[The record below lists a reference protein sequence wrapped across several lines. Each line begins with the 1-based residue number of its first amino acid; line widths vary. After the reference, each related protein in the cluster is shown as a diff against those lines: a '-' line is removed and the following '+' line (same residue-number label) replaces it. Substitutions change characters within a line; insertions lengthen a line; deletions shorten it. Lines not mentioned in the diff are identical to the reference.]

1 MKVKQKKYP
10 STNPPSL
17 NVSMEKSISKKYL
30 YIIIG
35 IAAFLLY
42 ANTLGHDYTVDD
54 TTVIKNNKFTVQGF
68 SGLDE
73 IFTTSYRAGYWDRT
87 EGLYRPISV
96 AMFAM
101 EWAIAPEQPWLG
113 HFMNVFIYA
122 LTAIVLYSLMRA
134 LLRKM
139 HPFVPLLVTLLWIFH
154 PVHTEVVANIKSRDE
169 LLSFFFGILTLR
181 FLMLHLDS
189 KKMNALIASFIVFFL
204 GLLSKENSVTWA
216 GVIPLAIWCFTNENL
231 KKTITLSSMYVG
243 LIVVYLIIRQ
253 LILGEGGSDYQLML
267 VNNSMVGATSF
278 SAQIATAISI
288 LGKYLYL
295 FVLPVTLVF
304 DYSYNTIPNVTFSN
318 PAVLLTL
325 IALVFGLIYSFRS
338 LPGRSA
344 AAFGILFFLGTVS
357 LVSNV
362 FFLIEATMA
371 ERFIFTPTLGLCVL
385 VGAMANTILTKK
397 NKKKEHELTI
407 PSITKN
413 ILFVPSLIVLVLFAG
428 RTYSRNLN
436 WKNNLTLLQ
445 HDVKISP
452 ESARIRYALGS
463 TLLVEEALLAPEGST
478 ERNNLLDKAI
488 VELTK
493 GVSILPNYNDAWYNL
508 GVAYKDKRD
517 AKNAIASFEKARSY
531 KAFTEAS
538 RFSSAGVAYGI
549 DGQYEKAL
557 ADLSTAVK
565 LEPNEPDNWNNYGLY
580 LSEAGKFEEALIAL
594 DKSISLKPNFQKAIY
609 NKGNAWAKVG
619 KYQEA
624 LKEYRLALN
633 INAAYTDALN
643 NSGNCYV
650 MLQKFD
656 SALIYFQRS
665 VDVDPN
671 NVKAVMNLA
680 VTLQNTGDTSK
691 ANIYFQKARSLG
703 ATL

>member
-1 MKVKQKKYP
+1 MKEQRKRTPIKP
-10 STNPPSL
+10 SSSVQNS
-17 NVSMEKSISKKYL
+17 SEKSYSTKTVSIV
-30 YIIIG
+30 IG
-35 IAAFLLY
+35 VLAFLLY
-42 ANTLGHDYTVDD
+42 ANTLGHEYTVDD

-68 SGLDE
+68 AGLDE
-73 IFTTSYRAGYWDRT
+73 IFTSSYRAGYWDRT

-96 AMFAM
+96 AMFAV

-113 HFMNVFIYA
+113 HFINVLLYA
-122 LTAIVLYSLMRA
+122 LTGMVLFSLMST
-134 LLRKM
+134 LLKNL
-139 HPFVPLLVTLLWIFH
+139 HPFIPLLVTMLWVFH

-181 FLMLHLDS
+181 YLMSYFDTQKFATLL
-189 KKMNALIASFIVFFL
+189 LSFFIFFL
-204 GLLSKENSVTWA
+204 ALLSKENSVTWA
-216 GVIPLAIWCFTNENL
+216 GVIPLAIWCFTNESL
-231 KKTITLSSMYVG
+231 KKTISISAMYVG
-243 LIVVYLIIRQ
+243 IVVVYLIIRQ
-253 LILGEGGSDYQLML
+253 LILGDGGSDYQLMV
-267 VNNSMVGATSF
+267 VNNSMVDAPNFVTQF
-278 SAQIATAISI
+278 ATAVSI

-295 FVLPVTLVF
+295 FLLPVTLVF
-304 DYSYNTIPNVTFSN
+304 DYSYNTIPNVSFSH
-318 PAVLLTL
+318 PAAILSLIVL
-325 IALVFGLIYSFRS
+325 AFGFIYSIRS
-338 LPGRSA
+338 LPQRSI

-371 ERFIFTPTLGLCVL
+371 ERFIYTPTLGLCIL
-385 VGAMANTILTKK
+385 VGVMSNSILTKK
-397 NKKKEHELTI
+397 SKKQEAALTSS
-407 PSITKN
+407 SIFKN
-413 ILFVPSLIVLVLFAG
+413 ILFIPCLIILVLFAG
-428 RTYSRNLN
+428 RTYSRNQD
-436 WKNNLTLLQ
+436 WKSNYNLLT

-452 ESARIRYALGS
+452 NSARIRYALGS
-463 TLLVEEALLAPEGST
+463 TLLVEKALVAPEGST
-478 ERNNLLDKAI
+478 ERNNLIDQAI
-488 VELTK
+488 VELAR

-508 GVAYKDKRD
+508 GVAYKEKKD
-517 AKNAIASFEKARSY
+517 AKNAIACFEKARSY

-580 LSEAGKFEEALIAL
+580 LSEAGKFEEALQAL

-609 NKGNAWAKVG
+609 NKGNAYAKVG
-619 KYQEA
+619 RYQEA
-624 LKEYRLALN
+624 LTEYQLALS
-633 INAAYTDALN
+633 INSSYTDALN

-656 SALIYFQRS
+656 SALVYFQRS

-671 NVKAVMNLA
+671 NAKAVMNLA
-680 VTLQNTGDTSK
+680 VTLQNTGDTAK

-703 ATL
+703 VAL

>member
-1 MKVKQKKYP
+1 MKEHQKKAPIKP
-10 STNPPSL
+10 SS
-17 NVSMEKSISKKYL
+17 SAQSSSEKTFSRRTISIV
-30 YIIIG
+30 IG
-35 IAAFLLY
+35 VLAFILY
-42 ANTLGHDYTVDD
+42 ANTLGHEYTVDD

-68 SGLDE
+68 AGLDE
-73 IFTTSYRAGYWDRT
+73 IFTSSYRAGYWDRT

-96 AMFAM
+96 AMFAV
-101 EWAIAPEQPWLG
+101 EWAIAPEKPWLG
-113 HFMNVFIYA
+113 HFVNVLLYA
-122 LTAIVLYSLMRA
+122 FTAVLLFSLMSI
-134 LLRKM
+134 LLKNS
-139 HPFVPLLVTLLWIFH
+139 HPFIPLLVTLLWVFH

-181 FLMLHLDS
+181 FLMSYIDTKRNSVLLF
-189 KKMNALIASFIVFFL
+189 SFFIFFL
-204 GLLSKENSVTWA
+204 ALLSKENSVTWA
-216 GVIPLAIWCFTNENL
+216 GVIPLAIWCFTNESL
-231 KKTITLSSMYVG
+231 KKTISISAMYIG
-243 LIVVYLIIRQ
+243 IVVIYLIIRQ
-253 LILGEGGSDYQLML
+253 FILGDGGSDYQLMV
-267 VNNSMVGATSF
+267 VNNSMVDASTFASQF
-278 SAQIATAISI
+278 ATAISI

-295 FVLPVTLVF
+295 FILPVTLVF
-304 DYSYNTIPNVTFSN
+304 DYSYNTIPNVSFSN
-318 PAVLLTL
+318 PAAILSL
-325 IALVFGLIYSFRS
+325 IVFAFGLIYSIRS
-338 LPGRSA
+338 LPQRSI

-371 ERFIFTPTLGLCVL
+371 ERFIYTPTLGLCILIGV
-385 VGAMANTILTKK
+385 MANTIVTKK
-397 NKKKEHELTI
+397 SKKPESQLTTSSLAKNTLFI
-407 PSITKN
+407 PS
-413 ILFVPSLIVLVLFAG
+413 LLVLVLFAG
-428 RTYSRNLN
+428 RTYSRNQD
-436 WKNNLTLLQ
+436 WKSNYSLLT

-452 ESARIRYALGS
+452 NSARIRYALGS
-463 TLLVEEALLAPEGST
+463 TLLVEKALVASEGST
-478 ERNNLLDKAI
+478 ERNNFIDQAI

-508 GVAYKDKRD
+508 GVAYKEKKD
-517 AKNAIASFEKARSY
+517 AKNAIVCFEKARSY

-580 LSEAGKFEEALIAL
+580 LSEAGKFEEALQAL

-609 NKGNAWAKVG
+609 NKGNAYAKAG
-619 KYQEA
+619 RYQEA
-624 LKEYRLALN
+624 LSQYQLALS
-633 INAAYTDALN
+633 INSSYTDALN

-656 SALIYFQRS
+656 SALVYFQRS

-671 NVKAVMNLA
+671 NAKAVMNLA
-680 VTLQNTGDTSK
+680 VTLQNTGDTAK

-703 ATL
+703 VAL